1 MTTTTKCRNVE
12 KIHGVVS
19 STDAQVWVQQF
30 PAFLCIL
37 IAAGMQVVAVIC
49 RGPGSFIGSIS
60 LRIPHRVA
68 ALPHEL

>member
-1 MTTTTKCRNVE
+1 
-12 KIHGVVS
+12 
-19 STDAQVWVQQF
+19 
-30 PAFLCIL
+30 L